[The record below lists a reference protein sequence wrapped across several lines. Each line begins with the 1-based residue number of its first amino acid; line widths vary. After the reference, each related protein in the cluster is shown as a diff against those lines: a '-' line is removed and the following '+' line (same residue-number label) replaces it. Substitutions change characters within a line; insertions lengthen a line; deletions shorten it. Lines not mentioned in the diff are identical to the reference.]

1 VGTSAGGQL
10 ALVQQAFGYDA
21 QRLRAN
27 SPILRVSDMHGP
39 ALLAHETADPIV
51 PVTDAVA
58 FAAAYPDS
66 TLVQLEPGNDEM
78 HVPQHGPVRGVERLP
93 RVRARLGRRG
103 DARLVGG
110 SPGRSGARTRARRG
124 SHHAGPGRDGPAGQP
139 QAPDGSHQASG
150 QARAAPHRLA
160 RETQAR
166 PVVGE
171 DDRELAWPGASM
183 RVTSSFGR

>member
-1 VGTSAGGQL
+1 VTGFYDRLRAQVGPRTPICAVGTSAGGQL

-78 HVPQHGPVRGVERLP
+78 HVHSMVSSAALSAYHAFERGWVDGAMRGWSAAHPAAAAPAPEPAVAPTTPAPAATDQRGSLK
-93 RVRARLGRRG
+93 RRT
-103 DARLVGG
+103 
-110 SPGRSGARTRARRG
+110 ARTKRRAKRERRRT
-124 SHHAGPGRDGPAGQP
+124 A
-139 QAPDGSHQASG
+139 
-150 QARAAPHRLA
+150 
-160 RETQAR
+160 
-166 PVVGE
+166 
-171 DDRELAWPGASM
+171 
-183 RVTSSFGR
+183 